1 MLSSFVL
8 EMYFAYG
15 ILNCA
20 RNLTCLLLNYIG
32 KTQKREILR
41 CLDFLQVIKGSS

>member
-1 MLSSFVL
+1 MSSSFVL

-20 RNLTCLLLNYIG
+20 RNLACLLLIYIC
-32 KTQKREILR
+32 KTQKKGNSPL
-41 CLDFLQVIKGSS
+41 LGFLASH